1 MNEAENATVALDGG
15 RQESETA
22 PPKRAEKGKRR
33 NKPLIEKWIF
43 FACALLS
50 LVAVA
55 AIVIFILVES
65 VPAFARIGIFN
76 FLFGTYWL
84 PSGYSAAADN
94 ASEMFGILPMIVT
107 SLCVTL
113 FSLLLGGILGV
124 FCAIFLVY
132 WCPQKF
138 KKVVEQLLNVFAG
151 VPSVIYGFFGLVLI
165 VPMLARMTGTTGM
178 GVMASTLVLMLMIL
192 PTIASMSKNALE
204 SVPESYYEGAIA
216 LGMTK
221 EQAIFTVM
229 IPAAKSGIISGL
241 IMGMGRSIGEAMAVR
256 LVCGGSA
263 AFPVG
268 LFSNVRTMTSS
279 IAMEMG
285 YASGLQRNALIATGF
300 ILLLFALGLNFAIA
314 AVKKDRKDKPS
325 KAGAGA
331 KGKKGAAVAMTADPA
346 FETVYVGRRPLA
358 NVFAMETPRPVYKKK
373 GVICAILKYFS
384 FAVTVF
390 TGACL
395 LLLVG
400 FILVNGLP
408 NLGAVFGSDGLADFG
423 NSLFGTVALILLT
436 LVIALPL
443 GICAAI
449 YLHEYAKPG
458 SRIVKAIRLFNDT
471 LGSVPSI
478 VFGLF
483 GNIVFVVAFGMNQ
496 CILAGALT
504 MVLVI
509 LPTIIRSVEESLIA
523 VPDSLREAS
532 LALGATKLQTIWKV
546 VLPQALAGIL
556 TATVLS
562 IGRIVGESAALLY
575 TMGSSRAFLPQ
586 GLVGRGNASCTLT
599 VYMYVLASEG
609 THMDTA
615 YGLAAILL
623 FIVAVIYV
631 GLALI
636 EYFNKREKGAKKCK
650 EKIKPA
656 AA

>member
-1 MNEAENATVALDGG
+1 MV
-15 RQESETA
+15 
-22 PPKRAEKGKRR
+22 
-33 NKPLIEKWIF
+33 EKWIF

-50 LVAVA
+50 LLAVA
-55 AIVIFILVES
+55 AIVIFIFIES
-65 VPAFARIGIFN
+65 LPAFSKIGVFN
-76 FLFGTYWL
+76 FIFGTYWL
-84 PSGYSAAADN
+84 PSGYSVAADN

-132 WCPQKF
+132 WCPQKM
-138 KKVVEQLLNVFAG
+138 KKTVEQLINVFAG

-204 SVPESYYEGAIA
+204 SVPASYYEGAIA

-221 EQAIFTVM
+221 AQAVFTVM
-229 IPAAKSGIISGL
+229 VPAARTGIISGL

-300 ILLLFALGLNFAIA
+300 VLLLFALGLNFAIA
-314 AVKKDRKDKPS
+314 AVKRDKKDKAS
-325 KAGAGA
+325 RGVRRGGRGGASGGGVTEERVYVGHRLFISSA
-331 KGKKGAAVAMTADPA
+331 APRECEYRKKGAV
-346 FETVYVGRRPLA
+346 
-358 NVFAMETPRPVYKKK
+358 
-373 GVICAILKYFS
+373 CAALKYFS
-384 FAVTVF
+384 FVVTIF
-390 TGACL
+390 TGLCL
-395 LLLVG
+395 VLLVG

-408 NLGAVFGSDGLADFG
+408 NLGAVFGASPGDFG
-423 NSLFGTVALILLT
+423 NALFGTVALILLT

-458 SRIVKAIRLFNDT
+458 SAIVKAIRLFNDT

-532 LALGATKLQTIWKV
+532 LALGASKLQTIIKV
-546 VLPQALAGIL
+546 VLPQALPGIL

-562 IGRIVGESAALLY
+562 IGRIVGESAALIY
-575 TMGSSRAFLPQ
+575 TMGSTRAFLPQ
-586 GLVGRGNASCTLT
+586 GLTGRGNASCTLT
-599 VYMYVLASEG
+599 VFMYVLASEG
-609 THMDTA
+609 TEMNVA
-615 YGLAAILL
+615 YGLAAVLM
-623 FIVAVIYV
+623 FIVAAIYV
-631 GLALI
+631 GLAFI
-636 EYFNKREKGAKKCK
+636 EYYAKREKGVKKCK
-650 EKIKPA
+650 ERIKPSA
-656 AA
+656 QAH

>member
-1 MNEAENATVALDGG
+1 MNVNDIAVAGEDRGEG
-15 RQESETA
+15 ARAPETEGPA
-22 PPKRAEKGKRR
+22 KPRRRRGKIM
-33 NKPLIEKWIF
+33 IEKWIF

-50 LVAVA
+50 LLAVA
-55 AIVIFILVES
+55 AIVIFIFIES
-65 VPAFARIGIFN
+65 LPAFGKIGVFN
-76 FLFGTYWL
+76 FIFGTYWL
-84 PSGYSAAADN
+84 PSGYSVAADN

-113 FSLLLGGILGV
+113 FSLLLGGVLGV

-132 WCPQKF
+132 WCPQKM
-138 KKVVEQLLNVFAG
+138 KKTVEQLINVFAG

-221 EQAIFTVM
+221 AQAVFTVM
-229 IPAAKSGIISGL
+229 VPAARTGIISGL

-300 ILLLFALGLNFAIA
+300 VLLLFALGLNFAIA
-314 AVKKDRKDKPS
+314 AVKRDKKEKASRGVRRKGRG
-325 KAGAGA
+325 GAIG
-331 KGKKGAAVAMTADPA
+331 GGVTA
-346 FETVYVGRRPLA
+346 ERVYVGHRLFISSA
-358 NVFAMETPRPVYKKK
+358 APRKCEYKKK
-373 GVICAILKYFS
+373 GVICAALKYFS
-384 FAVTVF
+384 FAVTIF
-390 TGACL
+390 TGLCL
-395 LLLVG
+395 ALLVG

-408 NLGAVFGSDGLADFG
+408 NLGAVFGTSAGDFG
-423 NSLFGTVALILLT
+423 NALFGTVMLILLT

-458 SRIVKAIRLFNDT
+458 SAIVKAIRLFNDT

-532 LALGATKLQTIWKV
+532 LALGASKLQTIIKV
-546 VLPQALAGIL
+546 VLPQALPGIL

-562 IGRIVGESAALLY
+562 IGRIVGESAALIY
-575 TMGSSRAFLPQ
+575 TMGSTRAFLPQ
-586 GLVGRGNASCTLT
+586 GLTGRGNASCTLT

-609 THMDTA
+609 REMNVA
-615 YGLAAILL
+615 YGLAAVLM
-623 FIVAVIYV
+623 FIVAAIYV

-636 EYFNKREKGAKKCK
+636 EYYAKKEKGVKKCK
-650 EKIKPA
+650 DRIKPSA
-656 AA
+656 QAQ